1 MPHKHKLSLWSAVL
15 ININVM
21 FGTGIFINTVVLSQ
35 KAGILGFVGYL
46 MIALLA
52 LPLVITMAKLIERH
66 PGGGFYAYASKEI
79 SPFFGFLSAWSYFFG
94 KLASGALMVHAFGMI
109 LKQIV
114 PALSSIPWLA
124 LDGTV
129 ISLMTLANLLNMKT
143 GKKITYA
150 FIALK
155 VIPALFVIL
164 SGMYLY
170 EHWQLPPNILLWEG
184 IPSTLPLILFAFS
197 GFEVACSISRSI
209 QDAHINGPK
218 AILYSYGITVGLSSF
233 YQLMFFLG
241 TNGGLMFATNFLDA
255 YPLLV
260 HNLITNGSQHLI
272 NLLLTA
278 AAASALG
285 GSYGIM
291 FSNQWNLYELA
302 HNDHLFLSRFF
313 MPFNKHDIPY
323 ICVFAE
329 ALTYALYLIG
339 TGAQIVPLQQVASLG
354 VSITYLLSVA
364 AFLAMKNTSSRWIGF
379 LATGSCLF
387 FIGTT
392 INNFITNGYGAFFI
406 FAAVVIAGCIMFFA
420 TSRTAQTNE
429 V

>member
-1 MPHKHKLSLWSAVL
+1 
-15 ININVM
+15 M

-46 MIALLA
+46 LIAMLA
-52 LPLVITMAKLIERH
+52 FPLVVTMAKLVERH
-66 PGGGFYAYASKEI
+66 PGGGFYAYASKEL

-94 KLASGALMVHAFGMI
+94 KLASGALLVHAFGMI

-114 PALSSIPWLA
+114 PSLSCIPGLA
-124 LDGTV
+124 LDGFI
-129 ISLMTLANLLNMKT
+129 ISLMTLANLCNMKT
-143 GKKITYA
+143 GKKITYT
-150 FIALK
+150 FVALK

-164 SGMYLY
+164 AGAYLY
-170 EHWQLPPNILLWEG
+170 GHWQLPPQILLWEG

-209 QDAHINGPK
+209 DQAHINGPK
-218 AILYSYGITVGLSSF
+218 AIIYSYCIIVALSSF

-241 TNGGLMFATNFLDA
+241 TNGGLMFANNFLDS

-260 HNLITNGSQHLI
+260 HNLFGPGAQHLI
-272 NLLLTA
+272 NILYAA

-291 FSNQWNLYELA
+291 FSNQWNLYEMA
-302 HNDHLFLSRFF
+302 QNKHLFFWKLFT
-313 MPFNKHDIPY
+313 PFNKHDIPY
-323 ICVFAE
+323 ICVFTE
-329 ALTYALYLIG
+329 AATYSMYLIG

-354 VSITYLLSVA
+354 VSITYLLSVIS
-364 AFLAMKNTSSRWIGF
+364 FLAIKDVPQRWIGI

-387 FIGTT
+387 FIATT
-392 INNFITNGYGAFFI
+392 INNFVTNGCGAFFI
-406 FAAVVIAGCIMFFA
+406 FATLVLAGCIMFWV
-420 TSRTAQTNE
+420 TARQPAANE
-429 V
+429 S

>member
-1 MPHKHKLSLWSAVL
+1 MPHKHKISLWSAIL

-35 KAGILGFVGYL
+35 KAGILGCVGYL
-46 MIALLA
+46 LIALLA
-52 LPLVITMAKLIERH
+52 LPLVITMAKLVERH
-66 PGGGFYAYASKEI
+66 PGGGFYAYASKEL

-109 LKQIV
+109 VKQIV
-114 PALSSIPWLA
+114 PQLAWIPWLA
-124 LDGTV
+124 FDGTL
-129 ISLMTLANLLNMKT
+129 IALMTGANLLNMKT

-164 SGMYLY
+164 SGLYLY
-170 EHWQLPPNILLWEG
+170 QYWSLPPNIMLWEG

-209 QDAHINGPK
+209 ENAHINGPK
-218 AILYSYGITVGLSSF
+218 AILYSYAMTVALSSF
-233 YQLMFFLG
+233 YQLMFFMG
-241 TNGGLMFATNFLDA
+241 TNGGLMFANNFLDA
-255 YPLLV
+255 YPLLIQ
-260 HNLITNGSQHLI
+260 NLFGYTAQHVVNILHA
-272 NLLLTA
+272 A

-291 FSNQWNLYELA
+291 FSNQWNLYEMA
-302 HNDHLFLSRFF
+302 QNKHIFGWKFF
-313 MPFNKHDIPY
+313 TPFNKHDIPY

-329 ALTYALYLIG
+329 TLTYLMYLIT

-354 VSITYLLSVA
+354 VSITYLLSVI
-364 AFLAMKNTSSRWIGF
+364 AFLAIPNNNSRWIGIC
-379 LATGSCLF
+379 ATGSCLF
-387 FIGTT
+387 FIATT
-392 INNFITNGYGAFFI
+392 VNNFMTNGFGAFFV
-406 FAAVVIAGCIMFFA
+406 FAVMVLIGCAMFWG
-420 TSRTAQTNE
+420 TRRVYSTNE
-429 V
+429 S